1 MRKTFLFVAMLAT
14 VACGGPASSAS
25 TSPSAA
31 APAATVSV
39 ATNTALGKI
48 LVDGSGRT
56 LYLFEADKGTAST
69 CYGAC
74 ATYWP
79 PLLTSGGRAARLAE
93 RALRFAPFVL
103 AWRPRP
109 APRHCRALRDRRDDG
124 DGDRPRRPEPEPVRV
139 LGYRSCPFHPLE
151 PRHPWWCRRRPRIFK
166 SKGARPRRR
175 AAGRVPRPSCT
186 AAAGTRAAGDR
197 PRRSGGCDR
206 GPAVRARGRSAA
218 HHRRAGLPVRRV
230 EDDEMIWAG
239 VLVASVA
246 CYVLKLAGLSL
257 PQRWLQDTRVQRTV
271 PLLPVALLAALVA
284 TQTFSTGQPLVL
296 DDRAVALGCDLI

>member
-79 PLLTSGGRAARLAE
+79 PLLTSG
-93 RALRFAPFVL
+93 APQAGTGINASL
-103 AWRPRP
+103 LGTTKRN
-109 APRHCRALRDRRDDG
+109 DG
-124 DGDRPRRPEPEPVRV
+124 ATEVTYG
-139 LGYRSCPFHPLE
+139 GHPLYYVVTDHN
-151 PRHPWWCRRRPRIFK
+151 P
-166 SKGARPRRR
+166 
-175 AAGRVPRPSCT
+175 
-186 AAAGTRAAGDR
+186 GD
-197 PRRSGGCDR
+197 
-206 GPAVRARGRSAA
+206 A
-218 HHRRAGLPVRRV
+218 
-230 EDDEMIWAG
+230 
-239 VLVASVA
+239 
-246 CYVLKLAGLSL
+246 
-257 PQRWLQDTRVQRTV
+257 
-271 PLLPVALLAALVA
+271 
-284 TQTFSTGQPLVL
+284 TGQGVNNFGAPWDVVGP
-296 DDRAVALGCDLI
+296 DGNQVG